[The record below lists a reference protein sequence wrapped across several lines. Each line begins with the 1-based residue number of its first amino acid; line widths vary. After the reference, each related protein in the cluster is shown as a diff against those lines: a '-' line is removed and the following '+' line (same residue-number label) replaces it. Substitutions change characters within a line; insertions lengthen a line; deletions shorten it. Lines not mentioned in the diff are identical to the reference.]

1 MKKEDKLEN
10 KGQEKGEKSTQTE
23 LASKLRVSKN
33 KPQKLRPGLHVLLCC
48 FVVTGTPRV
57 GEHRDYLGRKQNRSR
72 GSSGSSSSF
81 TRECLDGFWGR
92 VFGQVVRVV

>member
-1 MKKEDKLEN
+1 MKKENKLEN

-57 GEHRDYLGRKQNRSR
+57 GEHRDYNQKRLTIKQRKGGGREGKKK
-72 GSSGSSSSF
+72 
-81 TRECLDGFWGR
+81 
-92 VFGQVVRVV
+92 GQVCCNV